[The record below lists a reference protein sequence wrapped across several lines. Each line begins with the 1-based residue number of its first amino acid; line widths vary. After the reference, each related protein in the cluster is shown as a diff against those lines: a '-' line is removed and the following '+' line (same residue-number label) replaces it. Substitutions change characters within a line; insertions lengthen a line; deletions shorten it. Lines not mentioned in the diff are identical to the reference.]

1 MSARATPATSAAP
14 PRPVSDGQGFE
25 AEPTAIGAQTL
36 VPGVRP
42 ITQRDRLDM
51 LAAAPMLAK
60 KPQRPA
66 DSGLFDFGARNQIE
80 MFQPIPR
87 VSG

>member
-1 MSARATPATSAAP
+1 MSAHAKSPASAASP
-14 PRPVSDGQGFE
+14 QPAANAPAFASE
-25 AEPTAIGAQTL
+25 LTPIGAQTL
-36 VPGVRP
+36 VPGVKP

-66 DSGLFDFGARNQIE
+66 DSGLFDFNARSQLGL
-80 MFQPIPR
+80 FTGKPLL
-87 VSG
+87 